1 MIGYLLWALIVCLSL
16 AWLASPAAFE
26 LAETRGEQI
35 ERSLCDFFSVM
46 VILGSIV
53 AAVAWLFA

>member
-35 ERSLCDFFSVM
+35 ERCR
-46 VILGSIV
+46 
-53 AAVAWLFA
+53 